1 MKNVFKNFVLIF
13 SILVFCFLS
22 VVVPKASTVNVV
34 TKTSDKL
41 LGNFIES
48 AYNIFYNRESDLDGF
63 TYWYEMLGS
72 GKASAKYFIEK
83 FVLESSEFSKTTK
96 LKQDFVDK
104 IYRFILGRET
114 DEEGM
119 EYWLNYIDS
128 RILHYYKSEYPSN
141 YTNSEILTLRW
152 NINDSPK
159 VIHDVVNKIISGG
172 EFAIRISFMNI
183 KLYKDDV
190 ILSTERSNPS
200 SVYNSV
206 TRNINYEDNSE
217 AVLKAEKDADD
228 LQKELS
234 KRPGAL
240 SLKNKILKYLGNNVN
255 NVAVSFYD
263 ATTHEF
269 FDINGDV
276 LFKAGSTHKVPLN
289 IVLYDLVQAGKIDLN
304 DKVAYVHEKHY
315 EGGAGVLQNSIVNN
329 TLPPQKF
336 SELSKRS
343 LLNSDN
349 IAANMLIT
357 GINQYTSLYREYGNI
372 LGYPLNR
379 IGNMFSTNEMN
390 MFLKKLYYNEKNNPY
405 YKDIIEYLKKSST
418 GVRIGRYIPESIV
431 ANKYGAYQGNYH
443 DIGIVFGDR
452 PFILSIYTKDVA
464 NPETIISNIAKIVYE
479 R

>member
-13 SILVFCFLS
+13 SVLVFCFLS

-128 RILHYYKSEYPSN
+128 RILHYYKSEYPPN

-190 ILSTERSNPS
+190 KPMK
-200 SVYNSV
+200 
-206 TRNINYEDNSE
+206 RNNNC
-217 AVLKAEKDADD
+217 LTNTKAEC
-228 LQKELS
+228 
-234 KRPGAL
+234 
-240 SLKNKILKYLGNNVN
+240 
-255 NVAVSFYD
+255 
-263 ATTHEF
+263 T
-269 FDINGDV
+269 
-276 LFKAGSTHKVPLN
+276 
-289 IVLYDLVQAGKIDLN
+289 IV
-304 DKVAYVHEKHY
+304 
-315 EGGAGVLQNSIVNN
+315 
-329 TLPPQKF
+329 
-336 SELSKRS
+336 
-343 LLNSDN
+343 
-349 IAANMLIT
+349 
-357 GINQYTSLYREYGNI
+357 
-372 LGYPLNR
+372 
-379 IGNMFSTNEMN
+379 
-390 MFLKKLYYNEKNNPY
+390 
-405 YKDIIEYLKKSST
+405 
-418 GVRIGRYIPESIV
+418 
-431 ANKYGAYQGNYH
+431 
-443 DIGIVFGDR
+443 
-452 PFILSIYTKDVA
+452 
-464 NPETIISNIAKIVYE
+464 
-479 R
+479 